1 MAQTKP
7 SPKRDAKPEVKPH
20 APITLTTTWAAVV
33 LALLTVLFFHDLT
46 LGGKTFSSPDAV
58 APVGFVRIAEK
69 MLYQQHVYPLWN
81 PFVFLGMP
89 SFGSGAYNPLI
100 YPPDWP
106 LALVAKVVPMPDMT
120 WLLIYYFFGALFFY
134 LLARE
139 WGARAEGALLGA
151 VAFAFAPN
159 LVAVGAHGH
168 GSQMVDS
175 AYLPLLVWLAAR
187 WMRRGNLSDLGWL
200 ALAGGFQFL
209 RGHVQICFYTWMAV
223 GLYAMVE
230 VAAALRSPSQLPT
243 RIVRALGIFAGAAL
257 AFGVAGFYNL
267 PLKDYAQYSIRGGT
281 DTAGGGAG
289 LAYATQWSMALY
301 ELPAI
306 VWPNFAGFGG
316 ATYWGS
322 MPFTDYPNAY
332 MGVVAVLLALP
343 ALALRGRTQVFALV
357 LGAFAVLVSFGSNF
371 PLYGFLYDHLPFFN
385 RFRIP
390 VMIILLFQLAL
401 ALGTA
406 WGWSEVLERGR
417 AKARPRDPGE
427 MLLLAGGALLLLV
440 GVVMA
445 AGGEGL
451 RGGYVAYAMA
461 HKQPFSVQAASA
473 AFDAFRGE
481 TGRIVF
487 VGMATVA
494 LAWLAMRGKLAP
506 ALASV
511 FVGGLLLFSL
521 WPISTSVMADVIGE
535 PVGNVMDVGKDDVV
549 DFLAAQGGW
558 GAFRVWEPAV
568 TGDNRLAG
576 FGISTLSAY
585 HPAKPRLMQDLRDGQ
600 VLNNPRWLALL
611 NVKYIVLPQPLDPG
625 QTPAFLKPVYEGSAA
640 VYENLASFPRV
651 TVVGEYAVVA
661 DTGHAAVD
669 SVSFGVRDPGTFTYV
684 TKAPGVPLGP
694 VTGATATV
702 THYGLHDVDIDVNT
716 PGAALVRLA
725 DQWYPDWKAT
735 VDGKPVEI
743 LRADHALRAVVVP
756 AGQHKVAFR
765 FASASIVR
773 GLALSIGSIVVA
785 LLLLVAGAWSGRRA
799 RPEPAPAEVA

>member
-7 SPKRDAKPEVKPH
+7 SPKRDAKPEAKPH

-46 LGGKTFSSPDAV
+46 LGGRTFSSPDAV

-106 LALVAKVVPMPDMT
+106 LALIAKVVPMPEMT

-168 GSQMVDS
+168 GSQLVDS

-230 VAAALRSPSQLPT
+230 VAAALRSPAELPT

-306 VWPNFAGFGG
+306 VFPNFAGFGG

-332 MGVVAVLLALP
+332 MGIVAVLLALP

-357 LGAFAVLVSFGSNF
+357 LGVFALLVSFGSNF
-371 PLYGFLYDHLPFFN
+371 PLYGFLYAHLPFFN

-401 ALGTA
+401 ALGAA
-406 WGWSEVLERGR
+406 WGWSSLLERDR
-417 AKARPRDPGE
+417 SRARPRDPAE
-427 MLLLAGGALLLLV
+427 ALLLAGGALLLLA
-440 GVVMA
+440 GVVVA

-451 RGGYVAYAMA
+451 RGGYVAYALA
-461 HKQPFSVQAASA
+461 HKQPFSAQAAGA

-487 VGMATVA
+487 VGIATVA
-494 LAWLAMRGKLAP
+494 LAWLALRGKLAP

-511 FVGGLLLFSL
+511 LVGGLLLFSL
-521 WPISTSVMADVIGE
+521 WPISTEVMAGVISD
-535 PVGNVMDVGKDDVV
+535 PVEHSMDAGKDDVV
-549 DFLAAQGGW
+549 DFLTAQGGW
-558 GAFRVWEPAV
+558 GAFRVFDTEK
-568 TGDNRLAG
+568 GNRLAG
-576 FGISTLSAY
+576 FGIATLYGY
-585 HPAKPRLMQDLRDGQ
+585 HPAKLRLMEDLFAGQ
-600 VLNNPRWLALL
+600 ALNNPRWLALL
-611 NVKYIVLPQPLDPG
+611 NVKYVVLGQPLDPG
-625 QTPAFLKPVYEGSAA
+625 QTPTFLKPVHEGSAV
-640 VYENLASFPRV
+640 VYENRSAMPRV
-651 TVVGEYAVVA
+651 TVVGAYAVVP

-669 SVSFGVRDPGTFTYV
+669 SVAFGVRDSRTFTYL
-684 TKAPGVPLGP
+684 TKAPGVALGP
-694 VTGATATV
+694 VTGWTATV
-702 THYGLHDVDIDVNT
+702 THYGLHDVDIDVTT
-716 PGAALVRLA
+716 PGAAIVRLA

-743 LRADHALRAVVVP
+743 LRADHVLRAVVVP
-756 AGQHKVAFR
+756 AGHHKVAFR
-765 FASASIVR
+765 YSSASVAR
-773 GLALSIGSIVVA
+773 GLAVSLGSIVAA
-785 LLLLVAGAWSGRRA
+785 LLLLAAGARLGRRP
-799 RPEPAPAEVA
+799 RPEAAPAEVA